1 MADIFH
7 EPPPAASTV
16 ALWFHY
22 RRLVSMWFLSFL
34 LNQDS
39 LTEDD
44 ALLGLDSGPKMR
56 PLPETVPKGVS
67 GELYRKFRLYVVVDG
82 GCAPLPVVDEEGNTG
97 DKEGQVY
104 VHSGWHRHQ
113 FAIMYAWYF
122 HSISHCH
129 EGQAAVVWLRGP
141 NHDCPTVRGVALT
154 KSGEWIKTKTAHLD
168 GTHVPVEHCND
179 PLLDLD
185 GDRFL
190 EYQVNPLLGH
200 GLATTAVRGKY
211 QPTAAW

>member
-7 EPPPAASTV
+7 TPPASTV

-39 LTEDD
+39 L
-44 ALLGLDSGPKMR
+44 
-56 PLPETVPKGVS
+56 VPAP
-67 GELYRKFRLYVVVDG
+67 GELYREFRPHLIVDG
-82 GCAPLPVVDEEGNTG
+82 GCAPRPVVDEEGSG
-97 DKEGQVY
+97 FAPLDEESWHYFSDKKGQVY
-104 VHSGWHRHQ
+104 LHSGWHRHQ

-141 NHDCPTVRGVALT
+141 NHDRPTVRGVALT
-154 KSGEWIKTKTAHLD
+154 KSGEWIKTKTPHLD
-168 GTHVPVEHCND
+168 GTHVLVEHCND
-179 PLLDLD
+179 PLLGLD

-190 EYQVNPLLGH
+190 EYQSNPLLGH
-200 GLATTAVRGKY
+200 GLATTAVRGKD
-211 QPTAAW
+211 